1 MYKCQI
7 ILCSNGTSLSTC
19 KQRNDKKKNV
29 KCWVQGPCQ
38 TAILRKIRCRWA
50 RMANMYKMT
59 LASSSS

>member
-1 MYKCQI
+1 MVRVFQLVNKEM
-7 ILCSNGTSLSTC
+7 T
-19 KQRNDKKKNV
+19 RKKNV